1 MRSAPSPVVVVLLAD
16 LTTPRRGEFGL
27 RAGQVAGTDR
37 AGLPSLP
44 HSNFGGPPGWA
55 DGFTH
60 SRASKFECAKLI
72 EKLPAYARG
81 ATKCIVKIDP
91 NAKKPE
97 A

>member
-1 MRSAPSPVVVVLLAD
+1 M
-16 LTTPRRGEFGL
+16 
-27 RAGQVAGTDR
+27 RAGQVAGPFAGAFR
-37 AGLPSLP
+37 HCLIRILEASMGPLELMLFAGLAI
-44 HSNFGGPPGWA
+44 PPGWA

-91 NAKKPE
+91 NAKKPGT
-97 A
+97 

>member
-1 MRSAPSPVVVVLLAD
+1 ML
-16 LTTPRRGEFGL
+16 F
-27 RAGQVAGTDR
+27 
-37 AGLPSLP
+37 AGLAI
-44 HSNFGGPPGWA
+44 PPGWA
-55 DGFTH
+55 NGFTH

-91 NAKKPE
+91 NGKKPG

>member
-1 MRSAPSPVVVVLLAD
+1 MGPLEVML
-16 LTTPRRGEFGL
+16 F
-27 RAGQVAGTDR
+27 
-37 AGLPSLP
+37 AGLAI
-44 HSNFGGPPGWA
+44 PPGWA

-72 EKLPAYARG
+72 ETLPAYARG

-91 NAKKPE
+91 NAKKQG